1 MSIFLPFSQEVAL
14 GGGGGGIFV
23 KRKGRGI
30 DLINAASCP
39 TATCNPLRTVQ
50 RELWE
55 TKRQPPED
63 SSSGL

>member
-1 MSIFLPFSQEVAL
+1 MNL
-14 GGGGGGIFV
+14 
-23 KRKGRGI
+23 KRKGKGI

-39 TATCNPLRTVQ
+39 TAMCNPSGIPE

-55 TKRQPPED
+55 TKRHLPED